1 MPFVGLLRANNLSP
15 YLVNH
20 TPSWIAD
27 SKSLRAAADVLMDK
41 SEISFDTEFDSFNR
55 TYGFT
60 LHLIQVYDGE
70 TVYLIDPLAVK
81 DLSPLW
87 EVMENERIEKV
98 GYALGEDV
106 RLMKVHGCHPRNLCD
121 IQIARRLS
129 NRTEAGLARSLE
141 EDLGIIL
148 DKASQT
154 SDWSKRPLTAAQL
167 EYLAN
172 DVIHLFRLRDDN
184 SGYRESEEL
193 TAIYREEMK
202 MLEEVEIA
210 ERVVELSRAQM
221 KRFSPECQERL
232 LDILRWRDGIAREL
246 NVPTNYVVQSE
257 QLESILENRHA
268 FLENPFAR
276 GFHPRVRSNNRYRN
290 ALIDILMLVPD
301 DCSPVKFVSALTRE
315 ERMALREQ
323 RLDQE
328 EKIMRDVFLPLE
340 AELLSHHGV
349 EVVKFLLRG
358 IRKIIVQPEPDLDSL
373 RPYQRRLVERYM
385 R

>member
-1 MPFVGLLRANNLSP
+1 VS
-15 YLVNH
+15 H
-20 TPSWIAD
+20 TPRWIAD
-27 SKSLRAAADVLMDK
+27 TKSLRAAADVLMSK
-41 SEISFDTEFDSFNR
+41 SAISFDTEFDSFNR

-81 DLSPLW
+81 DLRPLW
-87 EVMENERIEKV
+87 EVMENEHIEKV

-106 RLMKVHGCHPRNLCD
+106 RLMKVHGCNSRNLCD

-154 SDWSKRPLTAAQL
+154 SDWSKRPLSNEQL

-172 DVIHLFRLRDDN
+172 DVIHLLKLRDDN
-184 SGYRESEEL
+184 SGYRASEEL
-193 TAIYREEMK
+193 TSIYHEEMK
-202 MLEEVEIA
+202 MLEEVEVV
-210 ERVVELSRAQM
+210 ERVVQLSRAQV
-221 KRFSPECQERL
+221 KRFGPECQERL
-232 LDILRWRDGIAREL
+232 LEMLQWRDRIAQDL
-246 NVPTNYVVQSE
+246 NVPTNYVVQAE
-257 QLESILENRHA
+257 QLENILENHHA
-268 FLENPFAR
+268 FLQNPFAR
-276 GFHPRVRSNNRYRN
+276 GFHPRVKGNERYRN
-290 ALIDILMLVPD
+290 ALLDIVKRVPD
-301 DCSPVKFVSALTRE
+301 DCSPVKFVSTLTRE
-315 ERMALREQ
+315 ERTALLEQ

-340 AELLSHHGV
+340 AELLSRHGE

-358 IRKIIVQPEPDLDSL
+358 IRKIIVLPDPDMEAL
-373 RPYQRRLVERYM
+373 RPYQRRLVEGYM
-385 R
+385 V

>member
-1 MPFVGLLRANNLSP
+1 MTVPTRWISDTDALRAMAETIRTKPAL
-15 YLVNH
+15 
-20 TPSWIAD
+20 A
-27 SKSLRAAADVLMDK
+27 
-41 SEISFDTEFDSFNR
+41 FDTEFDSFKR
-55 TYGFT
+55 SYGFT

-70 TVYLIDPLAVK
+70 TVHLVDPLALT
-81 DLSPLW
+81 DLSALW
-87 EVMENERIEKV
+87 RIMEDRSVRKV

-276 GFHPRVRSNNRYRN
+276 GFHPRVRSNKRYRN

-328 EKIMRDVFLPLE
+328 EKVMRDVFLPLE

-358 IRKIIVQPEPDLDSL
+358 IRKNIVQPEPDLDSL